1 MHFYQ
6 QQQGL
11 DHALAK
17 VGGDEQNKK
26 NKKNKARRLSSPDFR
41 TYTPRHTSIPRT
53 V

>member
-17 VGGDEQNKK
+17 VGGDEQKK
-26 NKKNKARRLSSPDFR
+26 DKKKQSS
-41 TYTPRHTSIPRT
+41 
-53 V
+53 